1 MRDGARTASVDAS
14 IQAGHRRRV
23 AVCWRRAL
31 AQTAACNENI
41 DYFNP
46 GWNLAMKRMNVRD
59 TLSAAALIGG
69 SIVTAS
75 ALAQPSQGG
84 TYGPG
89 NGMGTGMMD
98 GSGTGWIGGYG
109 GMWVTVLLVIVVAG
123 FVAWVVAQ
131 KKK

>member
-1 MRDGARTASVDAS
+1 
-14 IQAGHRRRV
+14 
-23 AVCWRRAL
+23 
-31 AQTAACNENI
+31 
-41 DYFNP
+41 
-46 GWNLAMKRMNVRD
+46 MKRMNVRD

-75 ALAQPSQGG
+75 ALAQQSQGG